1 MHDVVGSYER
11 LERIYRMYIES
22 AFPLRNQALSE
33 ERRSLLSQSTILS
46 QPPLLETVPVYPS
59 SGRKLRQAAQEL
71 DQTVSGYADLQ
82 VIAKKLFESKETEF
96 ELYTHQWQ
104 ALTDAIVNR
113 KDIVVTTGTG
123 SGKTETFLLPLLAQL
138 ARESATWEAAG
149 KPNNQR
155 KWWNYSSDRTSQW
168 EHINRPTALRALI
181 LYPLNALVEDQLRR
195 LRTTLD
201 NEYIHNWLDAN
212 RKGNRITFGRYTG
225 LTPISGSET
234 PESIKRLQ
242 QELTNMEQAYQQIL
256 AGAGASEDARWY
268 FANPDG
274 AEMWSRWDMQDTP
287 PDILITNYSMLNIM
301 LMRSIESSMFDDTRR
316 WLEADPD
323 RDSENP
329 LHIFHLIVDEL
340 HAYRGTPG
348 TEVAYILRLV
358 LDRLGLTPN
367 SRQLRI
373 LTTTASLTDTDK
385 GREFLS
391 QFFGRDFSRF
401 SFISGEEKLPEGNP
415 RFNLSFQA
423 QKFVNFTEQVKQSQ
437 ENPMQP
443 VEPYS
448 KVVQEAVS
456 QLALQLESTP
466 RKHLNAE
473 TRLGEALKD
482 IGAGEAIRD
491 AAYAKHGS
499 VRATQIP
506 HLDKI
511 LFGSTGDAISDA
523 MHGLLLALGLSKQED
538 TKRSPQPVRGHLF
551 FHNLLNLWACSNPEC
566 TDISCDHQR
575 RTQDK
580 PNIGAI
586 YANHRLT
593 CSCGSRVL
601 DMIVCE
607 VCGEVYL
614 GGFKHFPKDKNGH
627 TVSTPIILTA
637 DEPDLEGMPER
648 ATISRHHGQ
657 YALIWPVDW
666 RRTQPQTDKWTVDK
680 KGRRWTKAA
689 LDTVTGS
696 VRVNSPDVRDNEI
709 ACYVYIVQ
717 DGELEPALPTKCACC
732 DADYSSPKKKIRTPL
747 RNHRTGFQKA
757 SQVLA
762 AGLLREMPQPTE
774 HDATR
779 KLVIFSDSRQDA
791 AKLAAGMERDH
802 YRDVLR
808 MALIQALE
816 RYWDHLVAYIRLS
829 EPKNAALEILKG
841 INHQLYD
848 AVSYSEQIEDSARM
862 QYFVSTH
869 GDLDAEATRWMN
881 NRPPVN
887 QDLYQQW
894 INLLTNYGGPISLTR
909 LITIIARQLL
919 GLGINPG
926 GTKRGPDG
934 VMDYY
939 DEQEYPWYTIYQWG
953 TNPVIHKSPLTM
965 RQERL
970 LERIEAAL
978 MGEVMYALFP
988 HRART
993 LEGLGQGWVTY
1004 PTTRKLDDRNRLAT
1018 NLVIRQLGSRRYH
1031 IHAEHFFQGENDS
1044 VPRDVRDFLKHVNVD
1059 LSDIKNELRV
1069 NQSDPNKRIATTSH
1083 SGLSLDPRQLYIV
1096 PPPALNAN
1104 GQRDGF
1110 RCPKCNAFYLQQG
1123 LNVCPDCCVNLIKG
1137 ETRPDYDYYT
1147 YLSSESGDPFRMNAE
1162 ELTGQTDKDDRPERQ
1177 RHFQEIFI
1185 GDEIAKVKGID
1196 LLSVTTTMEAG
1207 VDIGS
1212 LLAVQ
1217 MANMPPRR
1225 FNYQQRVGRAGRR
1238 NAGVS
1243 LAVTFCRGRS
1253 HDDYY
1258 YYRPESMTG
1267 DAPPPPYVDMKSKA
1281 IFMRVLRK
1289 EVLRCAF
1296 ADFDMGEYRS
1306 DNVHGEFGEADH
1318 WDTIYRPQV
1327 LEWIESDENEDT
1339 IRNIIRS
1346 LSVKTIWQ
1354 NDQQTEDDL
1363 YAYIQDDFLSEID
1376 QVASDPSFTQDALSE
1391 RLANAGLLPMFGFP
1405 TRVRVL
1411 YTEWPFSARRL
1422 LEGGSVDRDLDIAIS
1437 QFAPGSQTVKDKAV
1451 HTSLGVADI
1460 FPQGGNIG
1468 VRPGFHPP
1476 LNEPSRKIGV
1486 CSNCRAVI
1494 PQPDQT
1500 DTVRESDP
1508 VQIMICPVCQSSDLH
1523 IVDAR
1528 EPRHF
1533 FTDQNP
1539 QDYEGQFE
1547 WQPRATYPS
1556 LAFKVSGKERLVKN
1570 TCISTISASDASD
1583 LGNDIISIND
1593 CGGEGGFIFY
1603 DAHVKS
1609 KKSVLASSGQG
1620 AYTTEASSGRG
1631 VQIEKSGNGY
1641 RVALMAR
1648 RKTDVLLAGIQVW
1661 PNGIFAEPTALE
1673 GRAAWFSFAF
1683 WLRTIAS
1690 AYLDIDPEEL
1700 QSGTRTYQDDGSPF
1714 AEAFLCDKLE
1724 NGAGYCEF
1732 LGQLEVFSVLLEH
1745 ADPNSTPNGQESIAT
1760 KWLDASHLGCDTSCN
1775 KCLRD
1780 YNNMPYHGL
1789 LDWRLALDMA
1799 RIASGETR
1807 IDLITSWK
1815 DHPNPW
1821 QSTLRDAI
1829 PAAMRK
1835 LHFSSDETING
1846 LRVFS
1851 RNLNN
1856 RNKVL
1861 IETHPLW
1868 HDEHPGYLAVFE
1880 QVRRQYPNHEIV
1892 RMNPFRAVR
1901 RPSDYV

>member
-1 MHDVVGSYER
+1 MHDVVGSYRR

-33 ERRSLLSQSTILS
+33 ERRNLLSQPTILS
-46 QPPLLETVPVYPS
+46 QPPLLETVPVYLTDGTTLNQIASELAKIEESYGDLAELARGLFPS
-59 SGRKLRQAAQEL
+59 DRP
-71 DQTVSGYADLQ
+71 
-82 VIAKKLFESKETEF
+82 
-96 ELYTHQWQ
+96 LYEHQKQ
-104 ALTDAIVNR
+104 ALIDTIKYG

-138 ARESATWEAAG
+138 ARESSTWEAASRPS
-149 KPNNQR
+149 KDR
-155 KWWNYSSDRTSQW
+155 KWWNHDQGRVSQW
-168 EHINRPTALRALI
+168 KHVKRPSALRALI

-195 LRTTLD
+195 LRLTLD
-201 NEYIHNWLDAN
+201 NELIRSWLDTN
-212 RKGNRITFGRYTG
+212 RGGNCITFGRYTG
-225 LTPISGSET
+225 LTPISGAET
-234 PESIKRLQ
+234 PESTKRLQ
-242 QELTNMEQAYQQIL
+242 KELADMDYAYQQIV
-256 AGAGASEDARWY
+256 AGAGASEDAKWY

-301 LMRSIESSMFDDTRR
+301 LMRSIESSIFSDTRR
-316 WLEADPD
+316 WLESDPY

-358 LDRLGLTPN
+358 LDRLGLTPD

-391 QFFGRDFSRF
+391 QFFGRDFSHF
-401 SFISGEEKLPEGNP
+401 SFITGAQVPPKSNA
-415 RFNLSFQA
+415 RFNLRVYASQFE
-423 QKFVNFTEQVKQSQ
+423 NFAEQIQPDPT
-437 ENPMQP
+437 NPMRP
-443 VEPYS
+443 INPIVAYP
-448 KVVQEAVS
+448 AMT
-456 QLALQLESTP
+456 QLAQQLE
-466 RKHLNAE
+466 RVQRNHLNAE
-473 TRLGEALKD
+473 TRLGEALAE
-482 IGAGEAIRD
+482 IEVAEAIRD
-491 AAYAKHGS
+491 ATQSKHGT

-506 HLDKI
+506 HLDEI
-511 LFGSTGDAISDA
+511 LFGNTGDTISGS
-523 MHGLLLALGLSKQED
+523 MRGLLLAIGLSKQKD
-538 TKRSPQPVRGHLF
+538 TQRSPQPVRGHLF
-551 FHNLLNLWACSNPEC
+551 FHNLLNLWACSNPGC

-575 RTQDK
+575 RSQSQ

-614 GGFKHFPKDKNGH
+614 GGFKHFPRDKNGN
-627 TVSTPIILTA
+627 TLSAPIILTA

-648 ATISRHHGQ
+648 ATTNRNHSQ

-666 RRTQPQTDKWTVDK
+666 RTTQPQTKDWNTPDEKQAAH
-680 KGRRWTKAA
+680 WTKAA

-696 VRVNSPDVRDNEI
+696 VRVNATNISDNEI
-709 ACYVYIVQ
+709 PCYIYTVTGNAVI
-717 DGELEPALPTKCACC
+717 EPELPTTCACC
-732 DADYSSPKKKIRTPL
+732 DADYRYKENNKSPL

-757 SQVLA
+757 CQVLA

-816 RYWDHLVAYIRLS
+816 RYWDNVVGYIRLS
-829 EPKNAALEILKG
+829 EPKNAALEMLKG
-841 INHQLYD
+841 INTKLYE
-848 AVSYSEQIEDSARM
+848 AVTEDGEVEDNARM

-869 GDLDAEATRWMN
+869 GELDAEATRWMN

-887 QDLYQQW
+887 RGVYEQW
-894 INLLTNYGGPISLTR
+894 IKLITNYGGAISLPR
-909 LITIIARQLL
+909 LVRIIERQLL
-919 GLGINPG
+919 SLGINPG
-926 GTKRGPDG
+926 GTTHDVLR
-934 VMDYY
+934 YF
-939 DEQEYPWYTIYQWG
+939 DEREYPWYDCYQWD
-953 TNPVIHKSPLTM
+953 NDPVINKAPLSPV
-965 RQERL
+965 QERF
-970 LERIEAAL
+970 IEKIHVAL

-988 HRART
+988 HMARS

-1004 PTTRKLDDRNRLAT
+1004 SSSRRQDDRIRLAT
-1018 NLVIRQLGSRRYH
+1018 NLVIRQLGSRRRH
-1031 IHAEHFFQGENDS
+1031 IYADRFSPGYQDNMPKPVS
-1044 VPRDVRDFLKHVNVD
+1044 DFLKHVHIEA
-1059 LSDIKNELRV
+1059 SDIQRELLT
-1069 NQSDPNKRIATTSH
+1069 NQVAVTGR

-1096 PPPALNAN
+1096 PPAPLNMR
-1104 GQRDGF
+1104 GQRDGY

-1123 LNVCPDCCVNLIKG
+1123 LGICPDCCVSLTED

-1162 ELTGQTDKDDRPERQ
+1162 ELTGQTDKNDRPSRQ

-1185 GDEIAKVKGID
+1185 GDEIPKVKGID

-1267 DAPPPPYVDMKSKA
+1267 DAPPPPYVDMNSEA

-1289 EVLRCAF
+1289 EILRCSF
-1296 ADFDMGEYRS
+1296 ADFDIGEYRS
-1306 DNVHGEFGEADH
+1306 DNVHGEFGEATH
-1318 WDTIYRPQV
+1318 WESVYRPQV
-1327 LEWIESDENEDT
+1327 LEWLETDENEIT
-1339 IRNIIRS
+1339 IRNIIRA
-1346 LSVKTIWQ
+1346 LTVRTIWQ
-1354 NDQQTEDDL
+1354 DDPQVENEL
-1363 YAYIQDDFLSEID
+1363 YNYLCGDFISEID
-1376 QVASDPSFTQDALSE
+1376 DVASDPTFTQDALSE

-1411 YTEWPFSARRL
+1411 YTEWPLSAYRL
-1422 LEGGSVDRDLDIAIS
+1422 REGSSVDRDLDIAIS

-1451 HTSLGVADI
+1451 HTSLGVTDLV
-1460 FPQGGNIG
+1460 PQGID
-1468 VRPGFHPP
+1468 VSTRPGFHPP
-1476 LNEPSRKIGV
+1476 LNEPYSKIGL
-1486 CSNCRAVI
+1486 CSNCHAVI
-1494 PQPDQT
+1494 PQKAFTPTFRET
-1500 DTVRESDP
+1500 DPFQEMEKCD
-1508 VQIMICPVCQSSDLH
+1508 VCGKNALR

-1533 FTDQNP
+1533 FTDQDP

-1547 WQPRATYPS
+1547 WQPRSTHPS
-1556 LAFKVSGKERLVKN
+1556 LAFQRSGNDLLVKN
-1570 TCISTISASDASD
+1570 ARISSTSDYV
-1583 LGNDIISIND
+1583 ISIND
-1593 CGGEGGFIFY
+1593 RGGKGGFIFY
-1603 DAHVKS
+1603 DARIKRGLKEFVPFGK
-1609 KKSVLASSGQG
+1609 G
-1620 AYTTEASSGRG
+1620 AYTTDASNARR
-1631 VQIEKSGNGY
+1631 VQIEKSGDGY

-1648 RKTDVLLAGIQVW
+1648 RKTDVLLAGISEW
-1661 PNGIFAEPTALE
+1661 PDGVFAEPTTLE

-1683 WLRTIAS
+1683 WLRTVAS
-1690 AYLDIDPEEL
+1690 AHLDIDPEEL
-1700 QSGTRTYQDDGSPF
+1700 QSGTRTYQSNGSPF

-1732 LGQLEVFSVLLEH
+1732 LGQPEVFSVLLEH

-1799 RIASGETR
+1799 RIASGEMH
-1807 IDLITSWK
+1807 IDLISKWAN
-1815 DHPNPW
+1815 HLNPW
-1821 QSTLRDAI
+1821 QSILRDAI

-1835 LHFSSDETING
+1835 LHFSSRETLSD
-1846 LRVFS
+1846 LRVFI
-1851 RNLNN
+1851 RDLPN

-1868 HDEHPGYLAVFE
+1868 TDEHPVYLAAFE

>member
-1 MHDVVGSYER
+1 MHDVVGSYQR

-22 AFPLRNQALSE
+22 AFPLRNQALSG
-33 ERRSLLSQSTILS
+33 ERRNLLSQPTILS
-46 QPPLLETVPVYPS
+46 QPPLLETVPVYPTDGTTLS
-59 SGRKLRQAAQEL
+59 QIASEL
-71 DQTVSGYADLQ
+71 AKIDETYGDLAEL
-82 VIAKKLFESKETEF
+82 AKGLFPSDRP
-96 ELYTHQWQ
+96 LYEHQKQ
-104 ALTDAIVNR
+104 SLIDTIKYG

-138 ARESATWEAAG
+138 ARESDNWEVADKPG
-149 KPNNQR
+149 KQR
-155 KWWNYSSDRTSQW
+155 NWWKYGTNRTAQW

-201 NEYIHNWLDAN
+201 NELIRSWLDTN
-212 RKGNRITFGRYTG
+212 RGGNRITFGRYTG
-225 LTPISGSET
+225 LTPISGAET

-242 QELTNMEQAYQQIL
+242 KELADMEDAYQQII
-256 AGAGASEDARWY
+256 AGAGANEDARWY

-301 LMRSIESSMFDDTRR
+301 LMRSIESSIFSDTRR
-316 WLEADPD
+316 WLESDPY
-323 RDSENP
+323 RNTENP

-358 LDRLGLTPN
+358 LDRLGLTPD

-385 GREFLS
+385 GRGFLS
-391 QFFGRDFSRF
+391 QFFGRDFSHF
-401 SFISGEEKLPEGNP
+401 SFISGAQVPPKSNA
-415 RFNLSFQA
+415 RFNLRVYAPQF
-423 QKFVNFTEQVKQSQ
+423 KNFAEQIQSDPTD
-437 ENPMQP
+437 PMLP
-443 VEPYS
+443 VDPI
-448 KVVQEAVS
+448 AVRPAMA
-456 QLALQLESTP
+456 QLAQQLERIP
-466 RKHLNAE
+466 RNHLSE
-473 TRLGEALKD
+473 EIRLGEALAE
-482 IGAGEAIRD
+482 IGAAEAIRD
-491 AAYAKHGS
+491 AAQSKHGS
-499 VRATQIP
+499 VRATQVP
-506 HLDKI
+506 HLDEI
-511 LFGSTGDAISDA
+511 LFGGTGDTISDS
-523 MHGLLLALGLSKQED
+523 MRGLLLAMGLSKQED
-538 TKRSPQPVRGHLF
+538 TQRSPQPVRGHLF
-551 FHNLLNLWACSNPEC
+551 FHNLLNLWACSNPGC

-575 RTQDK
+575 RSQSQ

-614 GGFKHFPKDKNGH
+614 GGFKHFPRDKNGN
-627 TVSTPIILTA
+627 TLSAPIILTA

-648 ATISRHHGQ
+648 ATTNRNHSQ

-666 RRTQPQTDKWTVDK
+666 RKTQPQTKDWNTPDAKQAAH
-680 KGRRWTKAA
+680 WTKAA

-696 VRVNSPDVRDNEI
+696 VRVNATNISDNEI
-709 ACYVYIVQ
+709 PCYIYTVTGNALI
-717 DGELEPALPTKCACC
+717 ESELPTICACC
-732 DADYSSPKKKIRTPL
+732 DADYRYKKKNKSPL

-757 SQVLA
+757 CQVLA

-774 HDATR
+774 HNATR

-816 RYWDHLVAYIRLS
+816 RYWDNVVGYIRLS
-829 EPKNAALEILKG
+829 GPKNAALEMLKG
-841 INHQLYD
+841 INAKLYE
-848 AVSYSEQIEDSARM
+848 AVTQDGQVEDNARM

-869 GDLDAEATRWMN
+869 GELDAEATRWMN

-887 QDLYQQW
+887 RGVYEQW
-894 INLLTNYGGPISLTR
+894 IDLLSKYGGATALPRLTN
-909 LITIIARQLL
+909 IIERQLL

-926 GTKRGPDG
+926 GTTHDVLR
-934 VMDYY
+934 YF
-939 DEQEYPWYTIYQWG
+939 DEHEYPWYDCYQWDSDPIV
-953 TNPVIHKSPLTM
+953 NKIRLSQA
-965 RQERL
+965 QERFM
-970 LERIEAAL
+970 ERIHVAL

-988 HRART
+988 HMARS

-1004 PTTRKLDDRNRLAT
+1004 SSSRRQDDRIRLAA
-1018 NLVIRQLGSRRYH
+1018 NLVIRQLGTRRRHSY
-1031 IHAEHFFQGENDS
+1031 ADHF
-1044 VPRDVRDFLKHVNVD
+1044 VPGGRDNMPKPVSDFLKHVHIEA
-1059 LSDIKNELRV
+1059 SDIQRELLT
-1069 NQSDPNKRIATTSH
+1069 NQVAVTGR

-1096 PPPALNAN
+1096 PPAPLNTH

-1123 LNVCPDCCVNLIKG
+1123 LGVCPDCCVNLTED

-1147 YLSSESGDPFRMNAE
+1147 YLSSESGAPFRMNAE
-1162 ELTGQTDKDDRPERQ
+1162 ELTGQTDKNDRPARQ

-1185 GDEIAKVKGID
+1185 EDEISKVKGID

-1238 NAGVS
+1238 NVGVS

-1267 DAPPPPYVDMKSKA
+1267 DAPPPPYVDMNSKA

-1289 EVLRCAF
+1289 EVLRCSF

-1306 DNVHGEFGEADH
+1306 DNVHGEFGEAIH
-1318 WDTIYRPQV
+1318 WESVYRPQV
-1327 LEWIESDENEDT
+1327 LEWLEADENEIT
-1339 IRNIIRS
+1339 IHNIIRA
-1346 LSVKTIWQ
+1346 LTVRTIWQ
-1354 NDQQTEDDL
+1354 DDPQVENEL
-1363 YAYIQDDFLSEID
+1363 YNYIRGDFLSEID
-1376 QVASDPSFTQDALSE
+1376 YVASDPTFTQDALSE

-1411 YTEWPFSARRL
+1411 HTEWPLSAYRL
-1422 LEGGSVDRDLDIAIS
+1422 REGGSVDRDLDIAIS

-1451 HTSLGVADI
+1451 HTSLGLADLI
-1460 FPQGGNIG
+1460 PQGIDVGT
-1468 VRPGFHPP
+1468 RPGFHPP
-1476 LNEPSRKIGV
+1476 LNEPYSKIGL
-1486 CSNCRAVI
+1486 CSNCHAVI
-1494 PQPDQT
+1494 PQPALTTTFRET
-1500 DTVRESDP
+1500 DPFQETEK
-1508 VQIMICPVCQSSDLH
+1508 CNVCGNNTLR

-1533 FTDQNP
+1533 FTDQDP

-1547 WQPRATYPS
+1547 WQPRSTHPS
-1556 LAFKVSGKERLVKN
+1556 LAFQCSSDDLLVKN
-1570 TCISTISASDASD
+1570 ARINSTSDYV
-1583 LGNDIISIND
+1583 ISIND
-1593 CGGEGGFIFY
+1593 GGGKGGFIFY
-1603 DAHVKS
+1603 DARIKCGTKELVPF
-1609 KKSVLASSGQG
+1609 GRG
-1620 AYTTEASSGRG
+1620 AYTTDSSNARR
-1631 VQIEKSGNGY
+1631 VQIEKSGDGY

-1648 RKTDVLLAGIQVW
+1648 RKTDVLLAGIHAW
-1661 PNGIFAEPTALE
+1661 PSGVFAEPTTLE

-1690 AYLDIDPEEL
+1690 AHLDIDPEEL
-1700 QSGTRTYQDDGSPF
+1700 QSGTRTYQSDGNPF

-1732 LGQLEVFSVLLEH
+1732 LGQPEVFSVLLEH
-1745 ADPNSTPNGQESIAT
+1745 ADPNSMPNGRESIAA
-1760 KWLDASHLGCDTSCN
+1760 KWLHESHSGCDTSCN

-1799 RIASGETR
+1799 RIASGE
-1807 IDLITSWK
+1807 IHVDLITSRK
-1815 DHPNPW
+1815 NHPNPW

-1835 LHFSSDETING
+1835 LHFSSGETVGG
-1846 LRVFS
+1846 LRVFI
-1851 RNLNN
+1851 RNLPN

-1868 HDEHPGYLAVFE
+1868 RDEHPVYLAAFE

>member
-1 MHDVVGSYER
+1 MHDVVGSYQR

-33 ERRSLLSQSTILS
+33 ERRDLLSQSTILS
-46 QPPLLETVPVYPS
+46 QPPLLETVPVYPTDGTTLNQVAS
-59 SGRKLRQAAQEL
+59 EL
-71 DQTVSGYADLQ
+71 AKIDESYGDLAEL
-82 VIAKKLFESKETEF
+82 AKGLFPSDRP
-96 ELYTHQWQ
+96 LYQHQKQ
-104 ALTDAIVNR
+104 SLIDTIKYG

-123 SGKTETFLLPLLAQL
+123 SGKTETFLLPLLAHL
-138 ARESATWEAAG
+138 ARESATWEAAN
-149 KPNNQR
+149 KPNKQR
-155 KWWNYSSDRTSQW
+155 KWWKHGTDRTSQW

-195 LRTTLD
+195 LRATLD
-201 NEYIHNWLDAN
+201 NDLIRSWLDTN
-212 RKGNRITFGRYTG
+212 RDGNRITFGRYTG
-225 LTPISGSET
+225 LTPISGAEA
-234 PESIKRLQ
+234 PESTKRLRD
-242 QELTNMEQAYQQIL
+242 ELKDMEDSYQQIMKS
-256 AGAGASEDARWY
+256 GRDGEDAQWY

-274 AEMWSRWDMQDTP
+274 GEMWSRWDMQDTP

-301 LMRSIESSMFDDTRR
+301 LMRSIESSIFSDTRQ
-316 WLEADPD
+316 WLESDPY

-358 LDRLGLTPN
+358 LDRLGLDPN

-373 LTTTASLTDTDK
+373 LTTTASLDNSDK
-385 GREFLS
+385 SKQFLR
-391 QFFGRDFSRF
+391 QFFGRDFSRS
-401 SFISGEEKLPEGNP
+401 SFISGVQVTPKGNA
-415 RFNLSFQA
+415 RFNLSVYARHFSNFVKQA
-423 QKFVNFTEQVKQSQ
+423 QP
-437 ENPMQP
+437 NPIDPMLP
-443 VEPYS
+443 IDPNSE
-448 KVVQEAVS
+448 VVQRAMS
-456 QLALQLESTP
+456 QLAQQLERTP
-466 RKHLNAE
+466 RKHLSAE
-473 TRLGEALKD
+473 MRLGEALAEID
-482 IGAGEAIRD
+482 VAEAIRD
-491 AAYAKHGS
+491 AAQSRHGS
-499 VRATQIP
+499 VRAIQVP
-506 HLDKI
+506 HLDEI
-511 LFGSTGDAISDA
+511 LFGGAGDSISDT
-523 MHGLLLALGLSKQED
+523 MRGLLLALGLSKQEE

-551 FHNLLNLWACSNPEC
+551 FHNLLNLWACSNPNC
-566 TDISCDHQR
+566 TDINCDHQR
-575 RTQDK
+575 RTQDQ
-580 PNIGAI
+580 PSIGAI

-614 GGFKHFPKDKNGH
+614 GGFKHFPKDRNGYI
-627 TVSTPIILTA
+627 TSAPMILTA

-648 ATISRHHGQ
+648 ATTSRNHGQ

-666 RRTQPQTDKWTVDK
+666 RKTQPQTKDWNTPDIKQPA
-680 KGRRWTKAA
+680 RWTKAA
-689 LDTVTGS
+689 MDTVTGS
-696 VRVNSPDVRDNEI
+696 VRVNATNIGENEI
-709 ACYVYIVQ
+709 PCYIYTVTGNGAIES
-717 DGELEPALPTKCACC
+717 ELPANCACC
-732 DADYSSPKKKIRTPL
+732 DADYRYKKKNKSPL

-757 SQVLA
+757 CQVLA

-816 RYWDHLVAYIRLS
+816 RYWDNLVGYIRLS
-829 EPKNAALEILKG
+829 EPKNTALEMLKG
-841 INHQLYD
+841 INHKLYE
-848 AVSYSEQIEDSARM
+848 AVNQPEQIEDHTRM

-869 GDLDAEATRWMN
+869 DELDAEATRWMN

-887 QDLYQQW
+887 QGVYQQW
-894 INLLTNYGGPISLTR
+894 INLLTNYGGATSLPR
-909 LITIIARQLL
+909 LISIIARQLL

-926 GTKRGPDG
+926 GTTHD
-934 VMDYY
+934 VMRYF
-939 DEQEYPWYTIYQWG
+939 DEREYPWYDCYQW
-953 TNPVIHKSPLTM
+953 NNDPIVNKVPLLPA
-965 RQERL
+965 QERL
-970 LERIEAAL
+970 IERIHASL

-988 HRART
+988 HMARS

-1004 PTTRKLDDRNRLAT
+1004 STTRLTDDRIRLAT
-1018 NLVIRQLGSRRYH
+1018 NLVIRQLGSRRRHSY
-1031 IHAEHFFQGENDS
+1031 ADHF
-1044 VPRDVRDFLKHVNVD
+1044 VPGDRDTMPKPVGDFLKHIVIE
-1059 LSDIKNELRV
+1059 SADIQRELMS
-1069 NQSDPNKRIATTSH
+1069 NQVAVTGR

-1123 LNVCPDCCVNLIKG
+1123 LNACPDCCVNLIEG

-1147 YLSSESGDPFRMNAE
+1147 YLSSESGEPFRMNAE

-1267 DAPPPPYVDMKSKA
+1267 DAPPPPYVDMNSEA

-1289 EVLRCAF
+1289 EILRCSF

-1318 WDTIYRPQV
+1318 WETIYRHQV
-1327 LEWIESDENEDT
+1327 LEWIEADENEKI
-1339 IRNIIRS
+1339 IRNIIRALS
-1346 LSVKTIWQ
+1346 LQTTWQ
-1354 NDQQTEDDL
+1354 NDQHAEDDL
-1363 YAYIQDDFLSEID
+1363 YTYIQDDFLNDID

-1437 QFAPGSQTVKDKAV
+1437 QFAPGSQTVKDKVV

-1494 PQPDQT
+1494 PQQDQT
-1500 DTVRESDP
+1500 DTVREIDP
-1508 VQIMICPVCQSSDLH
+1508 VEIMICPVCQSSDLH

-1556 LAFKVSGKERLVKN
+1556 LAFKRSGIDHTIKN
-1570 TCISTISASDASD
+1570 ARINAISDY
-1583 LGNDIISIND
+1583 IISIND
-1593 CGGEGGFIFY
+1593 RGGDGGFIFY
-1603 DAHVKS
+1603 DARVRSRKS
-1609 KKSVLASSGQG
+1609 DLASFGQG
-1620 AYTTEASSGRG
+1620 AYTTDASSGRG
-1631 VQIEKSGNGY
+1631 VHIEKSSDGY
-1641 RVALMAR
+1641 RIALMAR
-1648 RKTDVLLAGIQVW
+1648 RKTDVLLAGIQEW
-1661 PNGIFAEPTALE
+1661 PDGIFAEPTALE

-1700 QSGTRTYQDDGSPF
+1700 QSGTRTYQGDSIPF

-1724 NGAGYCEF
+1724 NGAGYCKF
-1732 LGQLEVFSVLLEH
+1732 LGQPEVFTILLQH
-1745 ADPNSTPNGQESIAT
+1745 ADPDGSPNGHESIAA
-1760 KWLDASHLGCDTSCN
+1760 KWLHETHLDCDTSCN

-1780 YNNMPYHGL
+1780 YNNMAYHGL

-1799 RIASGETR
+1799 RIASGETS
-1807 IDLITSWK
+1807 IDLTSDWK
-1815 DHPNPW
+1815 NHPNPW
-1821 QSTLRDAI
+1821 QTILRDAI
-1829 PAAMRK
+1829 PSAMRK
-1835 LHFSSDETING
+1835 LHFSSIETING
-1846 LRVFS
+1846 LRVFI
-1851 RNLNN
+1851 RNQNN
-1856 RNKVL
+1856 RNKAL

-1868 HDEHPGYLAVFE
+1868 RDGHPVYIAAS
-1880 QVRRQYPNHEIV
+1880 QQIQRQYPDHEIA
-1892 RMNPFRAVR
+1892 RMNPFRVVR